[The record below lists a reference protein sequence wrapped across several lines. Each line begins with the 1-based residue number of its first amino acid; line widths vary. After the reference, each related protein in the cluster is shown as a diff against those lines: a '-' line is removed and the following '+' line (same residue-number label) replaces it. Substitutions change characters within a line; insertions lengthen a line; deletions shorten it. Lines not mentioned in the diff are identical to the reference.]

1 MNTTKL
7 SGLSVAVAAAALFL
21 GAPMAHAA
29 ESGSAKVGH
38 CVGANACKGQNAC
51 KGHGFT
57 ESTAETC
64 KTAGGKFEAPKPQKK
79 AADAMQMELQ
89 KVTGGMDLPFKLPF

>member
-38 CVGANACKGQNAC
+38 CVGANACKGHGACKSASNACKGQNAC

-79 AADAMQMELQ
+79 AADA
-89 KVTGGMDLPFKLPF
+89 KKANS